1 MKKKIL
7 FISHDASRTGA
18 PILLLNF
25 LKWLRLNSDYPF
37 MVLLKKDGELKAKFE
52 ELSEVF
58 VFTPKSH
65 KWIEILRNFSNH
77 YGFPFPLDRFHQ
89 MRIKRLIKK
98 HDIGLI
104 YSNTGTNGNILHFL
118 SELRCPIISHIH
130 ELDWAIHYYGI
141 KGFNY
146 VKQYTNKYIAASNAV
161 KKNLI
166 TNHNI
171 PEKLIEV
178 EYEFIGN
185 YFNTVDSSDY
195 IKDKILNDLNIP
207 NDVFVVCSSGTID
220 WRKGTD
226 LFVQLAGKLRK
237 NYPEQEIFFIWVGG
251 ERSGQFFNEIS
262 YDAVKLNLVPYIK
275 FVGNIPNPLPYFSI
289 CHVFAMISRED
300 PFPLVCLEAAS
311 IGKPIVCFDQAGG
324 IQEFVK
330 NDAGFVISY
339 LDIDEMADRII
350 ELKINENLRSRL
362 GNQASNIVNNQYNV
376 NAIAPKI
383 IKIIEN
389 TMSY

>member
-1 MKKKIL
+1 MSRKIL

-18 PILLLNF
+18 PILLLHF

-37 MVLLKKDGELKAKFE
+37 MVLLKKDGELKTKFE
-52 ELSEVF
+52 ELSDVF

-65 KWIEILRNFSNH
+65 KWIEILRNFANH
-77 YGFPFPLDRFHQ
+77 YRCPFPLDRFHR

-98 HDIGLI
+98 QDIGLI
-104 YSNTGTNGNILHFL
+104 YSNTGTNGNILHFF
-118 SELRCPIISHIH
+118 SDLRCPVISHIH
-130 ELDWAIHYYGI
+130 ELDWAIHYYGL

-146 VKQYTNKYIAASNAV
+146 VKQYTNNYIAASNAV

-166 TNHNI
+166 TNHYI

-178 EYEFIGN
+178 EYEFIDN
-185 YFNTVDSSDY
+185 LFNTVKSSDY
-195 IKDKILNDLNIP
+195 IKDKILNDLKIP
-207 NDVFVVCSSGTID
+207 KNGFVVCSSGTID

-251 ERSGQFFNEIS
+251 EKTGQFFDQIS
-262 YDAVKLNLVPYIK
+262 YDAVKLKLEPYLK
-275 FVGNIPNPLPYFSI
+275 FVENKSNPLPYFSI

-330 NDAGFVISY
+330 KDAGFVVSY

-350 ELKINENLRSRL
+350 ELKNNEILRSKL
-362 GNQASNIVNNQYNV
+362 GHQASYIVNNNYNV
-376 NAIAPKI
+376 NSIAPNI
-383 IKIIEN
+383 LKIIEK
-389 TMSY
+389 TKS